1 MQLQVVAFSIRTNL
15 AYLVHEGLPV
25 QALYKLV
32 GLSREQLDEA
42 DRMVDVSV
50 SEALLSYGAQQ
61 LGYDDLGFRIG
72 MWGDSGRWGLLG
84 HIVDCCQSIA
94 QALELQRRYQPLMGN
109 VSRPEFV
116 MADTTCTLKWVPH
129 YQCSYHLNEEV
140 VTSWVAFAKKVIG
153 LKLAPV
159 AIHFTHDQHGDTAEY
174 EDFFGCPVTFNSQY
188 TGIVFKR
195 EILTLPLLGYSPD
208 LLKVLTG
215 YADLLVSKK
224 HKSAS
229 NEVIT
234 QYIIESLA
242 TKVPSLEDTATYL
255 GISSRSLQRKFKQ
268 QDTNFKSIVDDV
280 RKEYAFSYL
289 LQTNYKMSYIAQVL
303 GFSEQS
309 VFQRA
314 FKRWTGVTPG
324 EYRDRH
330 GIPDDS
336 KDL

>member
-1 MQLQVVAFSIRTNL
+1 MQLQVAAFSIRTNL
-15 AYLVHEGLPV
+15 AYLVHEGLAA
-25 QALYKLV
+25 QTLYQLV

-50 SEALLSYGAQQ
+50 SETLLTYGAKQ

-84 HIVDCCQSIA
+84 HLVDCCQSIT
-94 QALELQRRYQPLMGN
+94 QALELQHRYQSLVGN
-109 VSRPEFV
+109 VSRLEFV
-116 MADTTCTLKWVPH
+116 KGDSLCTLKWIPH

-153 LKLAPV
+153 LKLSPHE
-159 AIHFTHDQHGDTAEY
+159 IHFTHEQHGEQQEY

-188 TGIVFKR
+188 NGIVFDQA
-195 EILTLPLLGYSPD
+195 ILSLPLMGYSPD

-224 HKSAS
+224 HKNAAS
-229 NEVIT
+229 EVIT

-242 TKVPSLEDTATYL
+242 TKVPSLEDVAAFL
-255 GISSRSLQRKFKQ
+255 GVSSRSLQRKFKLQ
-268 QDTNFKSIVDDV
+268 GTNFKSIVDDV

-289 LQTNYKMSYIAQVL
+289 LQTNYKMSYIAEVL

-330 GIPDDS
+330 GIP
-336 KDL
+336 KDE

>member
-1 MQLQVVAFSIRTNL
+1 MQLQVAAFSIRTNL
-15 AYLVHEGLPV
+15 AYLVHEGLPA
-25 QALYKLV
+25 QTLYQLV

-50 SEALLSYGAQQ
+50 SEALLSYGAKQ
-61 LGYDDLGFRIG
+61 LSYNDLGFRIG

-94 QALELQRRYQPLMGN
+94 QALELQRRYQSLVGN
-109 VSRPEFV
+109 LSRPEFV
-116 MADTTCTLKWVPH
+116 MGDTTCTLKWVPH

-153 LKLAPV
+153 LKLSPV
-159 AIHFTHDQHGDTAEY
+159 EIHFSHEQHGDTSEY
-174 EDFFGCPVTFNSQY
+174 EAFFGCPVTFNSQY
-188 TGIVFKR
+188 TGIVFNR

-224 HKSAS
+224 QKNAA

-234 QYIIESLA
+234 QYIIETLA
-242 TKVPSLEDTATYL
+242 TKVPNLEDTAAFL
-255 GISSRSLQRKFKQ
+255 GVSSRSLQRKFKQ
-268 QDTNFKSIVDDV
+268 QGTNFKSIVDDV

-330 GIPDDS
+330 GIPED
-336 KDL
+336 KKV

>member
-1 MQLQVVAFSIRTNL
+1 MQLQVAAFSIRTNL
-15 AYLVHEGLPV
+15 AFLVHEGLPA
-25 QALYKLV
+25 QTLYQLV
-32 GLSREQLDEA
+32 GLTREQLDEA
-42 DRMVDVSV
+42 DRMVDVAV
-50 SEALLSYGAQQ
+50 SERLLAYGAEQ
-61 LGYDDLGFRIG
+61 LGYKDLGFRIG

-84 HIVDCCQSIA
+84 HIVDCCQSIRE
-94 QALELQRRYQPLMGN
+94 ALELQRRYQALMGN

-116 MADTTCTLKWVPH
+116 MENGICTLKWVPH

-153 LKLAPV
+153 LKLAPRE
-159 AIHFTHDQHGDTAEY
+159 IHFTHRQYGDIAQY
-174 EDFFGCPVTFNSQY
+174 EDFFGCTVTFNSEY
-188 TGIVFKR
+188 TGIVF
-195 EILTLPLLGYSPD
+195 ESEVLSLPLLGYSPD
-208 LLKVLTG
+208 LLKVLIG

-224 HKSAS
+224 HKSAA

-234 QYIIESLA
+234 QFIIESLA
-242 TKVPSLEDTATYL
+242 TKVPSLEDVASYL
-255 GISSRSLQRKFKQ
+255 GVSARSLQRKFQ
-268 QDTNFKSIVDDV
+268 QQGTNFKTIVDDV

-289 LQTNYKMSYIAQVL
+289 LQTNYKMSYIAQIL

-330 GIPDDS
+330 GIL
-336 KDL
+336 KEQ

>member
-1 MQLQVVAFSIRTNL
+1 MQLQVAAFSIRTNL
-15 AYLVHEGLPV
+15 AFLVHEGLPA
-25 QALYKLV
+25 QSLYQLV
-32 GLSREQLDEA
+32 GLTREQLDEA

-61 LGYDDLGFRIG
+61 LNYPDLGFRIG
-72 MWGDSGRWGLLG
+72 KWGDSGRWGLLG
-84 HIVDCCQSIA
+84 HIVDCCHSIT
-94 QALELQRRYQPLMGN
+94 QALELQKKYQSLVGN

-116 MADTTCTLKWVPH
+116 LGEQSCTLKWIPH

-153 LKLAPV
+153 LKLSPIE
-159 AIHFTHDQHGDTAEY
+159 IHFTHDQHGDLDDYQEY
-174 EDFFGCPVTFNSQY
+174 FGCPVKFNSQY
-188 TGIVFKR
+188 TGIVFER
-195 EILTLPLLGYSPD
+195 TILDLPLLGYSPD
-208 LLKVLTG
+208 LLKVLTS
-215 YADLLVSKK
+215 YADLLVGKK
-224 HKSAS
+224 HKSAA

-234 QYIIESLA
+234 QYIVESLA
-242 TKVPSLEDTATYL
+242 TKVPSLEDVAAFL
-255 GISSRSLQRKFKQ
+255 GVSSRSLQRKFKQ
-268 QDTNFKSIVDDV
+268 QGTNFKAIVDDV

-314 FKRWTGVTPG
+314 FKRWTGMTPG

-330 GIPDDS
+330 GIPQDE
-336 KDL
+336 

>member
-1 MQLQVVAFSIRTNL
+1 VQLQVAAFSIRTNL
-15 AYLVHEGLPV
+15 AFLVHEGLPA
-25 QALYKLV
+25 QSLYQLV
-32 GLSREQLDEA
+32 GLTREQLDEA

-50 SEALLSYGAQQ
+50 SERLLAYGAQQ
-61 LGYDDLGFRIG
+61 LAYDDLGFRIG

-84 HIVDCCQSIA
+84 HIVDCCQSIS
-94 QALELQRRYQPLMGN
+94 QALELQRRYQSLVGN

-116 MADTTCTLKWVPH
+116 MADATCTLKWVPH

-153 LKLAPV
+153 LKLTPV
-159 AIHFTHDQHGDTAEY
+159 EIHFSHEQHGNINEY
-174 EDFFGCPVTFNSQY
+174 EAFFGCPVKFNSEY
-188 TGIVFKR
+188 TGIVFER
-195 EILTLPLLGYSPD
+195 AILTLPLLGYSPD
-208 LLKVLTG
+208 LLNVLTG

-224 HKSAS
+224 HKNAA

-242 TKVPSLEDTATYL
+242 TKVPSLEDVATYL
-255 GISSRSLQRKFKQ
+255 GVSSRSLQRKFKQ
-268 QDTNFKSIVDDV
+268 QGTNFKSIVDDV

-289 LQTNYKMSYIAQVL
+289 LQTNYKMSYIAQIL

-324 EYRDRH
+324 EYRDCH
-330 GIPDDS
+330 GIP
-336 KDL
+336 KDK

>member
-1 MQLQVVAFSIRTNL
+1 MQLQVAAFSIRTNL

-25 QALYKLV
+25 QALYNLV
-32 GLSREQLDEA
+32 GLTREQLDEA
-42 DRMVDVSV
+42 DRMVDISV
-50 SEALLSYGAQQ
+50 SEALLTYGAEQ
-61 LGYDDLGFRIG
+61 LGCDDLGFRIG

-84 HIVDCCQSIA
+84 HIVDCCQSIT
-94 QALELQRRYQPLMGN
+94 QALELQRRYQSLVGN
-109 VSRPEFV
+109 VSRSEFA
-116 MADTTCTLKWVPH
+116 MTDSTCTLKWVPH

-153 LKLAPV
+153 LKLSPLE
-159 AIHFTHDQHGDTAEY
+159 IHFSHELYGDLSEY
-174 EDFFGCPVTFNSQY
+174 ETFFGCSVKFNSEY
-188 TGIVFKR
+188 TGIVFER

-224 HKSAS
+224 HKNAA

-242 TKVPSLEDTATYL
+242 TRVPSLEDAASFL
-255 GISSRSLQRKFKQ
+255 GVSSRSLQRKFKQ
-268 QDTNFKSIVDDV
+268 QGTNFKSIVDDV

-289 LQTNYKMSYIAQVL
+289 LQTNYKMSYISDVL

-330 GIPDDS
+330 GIPED
-336 KDL
+336 K

>member
-1 MQLQVVAFSIRTNL
+1 MQLQVAAFSIRTNL
-15 AYLVHEGLPV
+15 AFLVHEGLPA
-25 QALYKLV
+25 QTLYQLV
-32 GLSREQLDEA
+32 GLTREQLDEA

-50 SEALLSYGAQQ
+50 SEALLAYGAEK
-61 LGYDDLGFRIG
+61 LGYDNLGFRVG
-72 MWGDSGRWGLLG
+72 MWGDTGRWGLLG
-84 HIVDCCQSIA
+84 HMVDCCQSIT
-94 QALELQRRYQPLMGN
+94 QALELQRRYQSLVGN
-109 VSRPEFV
+109 VSRPDFDLTE
-116 MADTTCTLKWVPH
+116 TTCTLKWVPH

-153 LKLAPV
+153 LKLSPLE
-159 AIHFTHDQHGDTAEY
+159 IHFTHEQHSDVNEY
-174 EDFFGCPVTFNSQY
+174 EDFFGCEVKFNSQY
-188 TGIVFKR
+188 TGIVFER
-195 EILTLPLLGYSPD
+195 SILTLPLLGYSPD
-208 LLKVLTG
+208 LLKVLIG
-215 YADLLVSKK
+215 YGDLLVSKK
-224 HKSAS
+224 HKNAA

-242 TKVPSLEDTATYL
+242 TKVPSLEDAATYL
-255 GISSRSLQRKFKQ
+255 GVSSRSLQRKFKQ
-268 QDTNFKSIVDDV
+268 QGTNFKSIVDDV

-336 KDL
+336 